1 MRVRVAKVLVALFVL
16 LFVAGFAFA
25 GGTGEKAAAGPK
37 YKFTMVIYGTVGNP
51 FWKKVVAGAKDGAS
65 GLGADLDIQYADDD
79 SVKQVSILETAIVNR
94 MDGIGII
101 INLDDAYT
109 KIIQKA
115 REAGIPVVAY
125 NIDSTKAA
133 AGTARMA
140 FVGQDFVTAGYL
152 ITKRLIATYGI
163 KSGDHVVCPVEHPEA
178 VYAAMR
184 YEGVK
189 KALDEVGASSEVLNT
204 GGVSLDDTLTK
215 LTQYLLGHKN
225 TAAVLAMGGMPMEM
239 APKAIADA
247 GLKIP
252 NAGFDITKTIIDN
265 IKSGKSLATVDQ
277 QPYYQGLFTIV
288 QLYFNKRFGLLP
300 CDINTGGAIIDKTN
314 ADAVLKFADT
324 VR

>member
-1 MRVRVAKVLVALFVL
+1 M
-16 LFVAGFAFA
+16 
-25 GGTGEKAAAGPK
+25 
-37 YKFTMVIYGTVGNP
+37 
-51 FWKKVVAGAKDGAS
+51 
-65 GLGADLDIQYADDD
+65 
-79 SVKQVSILETAIVNR
+79 
-94 MDGIGII
+94 
-101 INLDDAYT
+101 
-109 KIIQKA
+109 
-115 REAGIPVVAY
+115 
-125 NIDSTKAA
+125 AA

-152 ITKRLIATYGI
+152 ITKRLIAAYNI
-163 KSGDHVVCPVEHPEA
+163 KRGDHVVAPVEHPEA
-178 VYAAMR
+178 VYAAKR

-189 KALDEVGASSEVLNT
+189 KALDEVGATSEVLNT

-225 TAAVLAMGGMPMEM
+225 TTAVLAMGGMPMEM

-277 QPYYQGLFTIV
+277 QPYYQGMFSIT

>member
-1 MRVRVAKVLVALFVL
+1 MSRRLGRTITVVLVL
-16 LFVAGFAFA
+16 LFLSGFAFA
-25 GGTGEKAAAGPK
+25 KGQGEAAGPK
-37 YKFTMVIYGTVGNP
+37 YKFSMVIYGTVGNP
-51 FWKKVVAGAKDGAS
+51 FWKKVVAGAKDAAA
-65 GLGADLDIQYADDD
+65 GLGSDLDIQYADDD
-79 SVKQVSILETAIVNR
+79 SVKQVSIIETAIVNKV
-94 MDGIGII
+94 DGIGII

-109 KIIQKA
+109 KVIQKA

-125 NIDSTKAA
+125 NIDSTKGAE
-133 AGTARMA
+133 GTARQA
-140 FVGQDFVTAGYL
+140 FIGQDFVTAGYL
-152 ITKRLIATYGI
+152 ITKRLIKTYGI
-163 KSGDHVVCPVEHPEA
+163 KSGDRVVCPVEHPEA

-184 YEGVK
+184 FAGVK
-189 KALDEVGASSEVLNT
+189 KALDEVGASGEVLDT

-239 APKAIADA
+239 APKAIEDA

-277 QPYYQGLFTIV
+277 QPYYQGMFTVV